1 MNGKTVYITR
11 DGSFYRSLVRLA
23 IPVALQNLITFA
35 VTFADNLMV
44 GALGDSAISGVYMGS
59 QIQTLLQL
67 FSGGI
72 EGAILILSAQYWGKG
87 DRGSIKKIVSIG
99 VHFSLIFGG
108 ILLWNADHD
117 NLLWVAVCVAAMMGA
132 FLVPYTRAK
141 GEIFGLD
148 MRLGIMSRLERYI
161 VLVVCLLIGFPNIA
175 MAVIAVFA
183 NITAIQRLLHMKKT
197 LHFSVIAKAQGFF
210 YCAAPPFGQLV
221 HLRQR
226 RTQAV
231 EALQNLFLP

>member
-1 MNGKTVYITR
+1 MKSRRGDVKVVCKKEQLRARKCVCNGLS
-11 DGSFYRSLVRLA
+11 GLSFFEFLC
-23 IPVALQNLITFA
+23 
-35 VTFADNLMV
+35 ADRY
-44 GALGDSAISGVYMGS
+44 AE
-59 QIQTLLQL
+59 
-67 FSGGI
+67 F
-72 EGAILILSAQYWGKG
+72 
-87 DRGSIKKIVSIG
+87 
-99 VHFSLIFGG
+99 LIFGG

-183 NITAIQRLLHMKKT
+183 NITAIQRLLHMKK
-197 LHFSVIAKAQGFF
+197 
-210 YCAAPPFGQLV
+210 
-221 HLRQR
+221 
-226 RTQAV
+226 
-231 EALQNLFLP
+231 NLG